1 MPVAVVGAGA
11 GAAAATSR
19 EAAARVGVP
28 HQRLKMRDEVQETT
42 RGERVARGEL
52 QPELGWLGLP
62 HAACENL
69 RERWGRCRG
78 RQALHIMGS
87 RGRRRRQGG
96 EEEPGKVSGDDTKR
110 QLQTHL
116 AERPTAACISIKEPA
131 AA

>member
-1 MPVAVVGAGA
+1 MLGGPQAEQQRLACVAKSKHSCSGWGEARCGAPAGTEASRGAVPVPVAVVGA

-28 HQRLKMRDEVQETT
+28 HQRLEMRDEVQETT

-78 RQALHIMGS
+78 M
-87 RGRRRRQGG
+87 
-96 EEEPGKVSGDDTKR
+96 
-110 QLQTHL
+110 
-116 AERPTAACISIKEPA
+116 
-131 AA
+131 